1 MHNCEIEKLKPSL
14 IEKLGT
20 TSSKI
25 EVPNWTN
32 FEINFKPDFL
42 EKFNPSSPKVAILVT
57 NEFEG
62 FSKNGGIGTYYTT
75 LSQKL
80 AMDGWYV
87 ILLLCQTEE
96 NFQGEAKFPH
106 VDSVFST
113 HEAEGVLSLQ
123 PIHLSILAQTQQQEI
138 SNSFDYESYC
148 CLFFTQA
155 IIASFP
161 DAVTYIEFPD
171 IWGFGYRTTQAKKT
185 GLLSSSCLIGATTH
199 GCFEWLR
206 EVNSQYSVINPQWLW
221 LAYHYEQ
228 YSYENADVAYFPS
241 YFLKSKL
248 ESYGWVKQG
257 NHLPYFVPIVELQGD
272 ETTNRTPPTPLPKN
286 VETRNLPAVH
296 SVNTSLQPLSVSY
309 EGKEKFPVVFF
320 GRLEERKGFCTFV
333 EAIKL
338 LNRDVID
345 KIQIIFIGKIIPL
358 QSSQYQHLDSQQ
370 YIEEQLDGY
379 VAYKVLP
386 NLSSQ
391 EAIKFVRELNSSIVC
406 LTSLQENF
414 PNTGLEMGQLPVSLV
429 VSDTGGFRETLNL
442 IERSDCVRYFQPG
455 NSDSL
460 AQTITQAVDAY
471 PENPLI
477 PEVEFLEQVN
487 RNLLNQR
494 LEYMS
499 QVFMEGAPKEL
510 SSPPI
515 TIAIV
520 CSHPTT
526 AILKCLE
533 SLATQTYN
541 NFEIIV
547 GYPDKSEFVQEIIIQ
562 AQTKFPSCKY
572 LNLDASW
579 SLGESYNYLVELAA
593 GEYVLQLSPEHIPLS
608 DTVEKFVT
616 AALTAQAHAVVS
628 PQVTVGEDGTEINL
642 IDGCLLKLL
651 EFNYNQ
657 DISALYSLKLLKE
670 FPYSQERGI
679 KALNWHII
687 AAAIATGKEIAYY
700 PYPLYTSSTQST
712 NNPIN
717 IAKERYYIRQYLYQI
732 ESSKW
737 NQRQLNLLLTG
748 VEQLLQQPE
757 QNKSLR
763 FTVGN
768 GEKLSSQSQAWMLT
782 AQQIQDE
789 LTHTQETLKNLQSW
803 NQQLQKAKDWLEPQ
817 LQTWM
822 QKAQQT
828 EEELTQT
835 QETLKNLQSWNLQ
848 LQAGK
853 DWLETQWQTWM
864 LRTQKAEL
872 EWQRWQS
879 IASMMANSKFWHL
892 RKAWLKL
899 KNIIKTKI
907 DPLELASQV
916 NSEKDI
922 RDYVTTVAT
931 QKVRYFQPEA
941 VEKPVVSIISVF
953 FNDYEFFETTY
964 RSVINQ
970 TWQNFEWI
978 IVNDGSTSLDAVA
991 FIESLPQR
999 TKKIKVVSNSN
1010 NQGEAAARN
1019 MAIAEAQGEYLLF
1032 VNLVDIIDPL
1042 YIEKSLLFLETHPE
1056 FSFVNSYSAVFQAQE
1071 YWWNHG
1077 FNKPAKLIQEN
1088 FVKGQLLYRKAD
1100 FDELGGFDNELKYH
1114 ADWERWVKAIANH
1127 QKGWTIP
1134 EYLECSRCTNLV
1146 APAFEQNRSESKPA
1160 KELIQSR
1167 YREFFTSTPPQD
1179 ISLNGESLNQ
1189 QQLQLKI
1196 DAENSIQYSS
1206 TNKNLLF
1213 FFSSLNSDIDKCNL
1227 ELITRLEQQDYK
1239 ITAIATTKE
1248 RASKSF
1254 YNVTPDIFH
1263 LPNFLDEAYWLAFT
1277 RYIIEYRQINTIII
1291 SHVDIAYYFLPLLRA
1306 EFPQVAFIDLGYN
1319 NSNFSSNG
1327 NMKSSLFSKYLDR
1340 QVLFSPSLDNIVD
1353 QNSKLICSSNLEIE
1367 AIFNEA
1373 IQARQKS
1380 NPTEIDT
1387 ELATVALPLILK

>member
-1 MHNCEIEKLKPSL
+1 
-14 IEKLGT
+14 
-20 TSSKI
+20 
-25 EVPNWTN
+25 
-32 FEINFKPDFL
+32 
-42 EKFNPSSPKVAILVT
+42 
-57 NEFEG
+57 
-62 FSKNGGIGTYYTT
+62 
-75 LSQKL
+75 
-80 AMDGWYV
+80 
-87 ILLLCQTEE
+87 
-96 NFQGEAKFPH
+96 
-106 VDSVFST
+106 
-113 HEAEGVLSLQ
+113 
-123 PIHLSILAQTQQQEI
+123 
-138 SNSFDYESYC
+138 
-148 CLFFTQA
+148 
-155 IIASFP
+155 
-161 DAVTYIEFPD
+161 
-171 IWGFGYRTTQAKKT
+171 
-185 GLLSSSCLIGATTH
+185 
-199 GCFEWLR
+199 
-206 EVNSQYSVINPQWLW
+206 
-221 LAYHYEQ
+221 
-228 YSYENADVAYFPS
+228 
-241 YFLKSKL
+241 
-248 ESYGWVKQG
+248 
-257 NHLPYFVPIVELQGD
+257 
-272 ETTNRTPPTPLPKN
+272 
-286 VETRNLPAVH
+286 
-296 SVNTSLQPLSVSY
+296 
-309 EGKEKFPVVFF
+309 
-320 GRLEERKGFCTFV
+320 
-333 EAIKL
+333 
-338 LNRDVID
+338 
-345 KIQIIFIGKIIPL
+345 
-358 QSSQYQHLDSQQ
+358 
-370 YIEEQLDGY
+370 
-379 VAYKVLP
+379 
-386 NLSSQ
+386 
-391 EAIKFVRELNSSIVC
+391 
-406 LTSLQENF
+406 
-414 PNTGLEMGQLPVSLV
+414 
-429 VSDTGGFRETLNL
+429 
-442 IERSDCVRYFQPG
+442 
-455 NSDSL
+455 
-460 AQTITQAVDAY
+460 
-471 PENPLI
+471 
-477 PEVEFLEQVN
+477 
-487 RNLLNQR
+487 
-494 LEYMS
+494 MS
-499 QVFMEGAPKEL
+499 QVFIEGAPKAL

-515 TIAIV
+515 TVAII

-533 SLATQTYN
+533 SLAAQTYN

-547 GYPDKSEFVQEIIIQ
+547 GYPDKSDFIQEIIIQ

-572 LNLDASW
+572 LSLDASW
-579 SLGESYNYLVELAA
+579 SLGETYNYLVELAA

-616 AALTAQAHAVVS
+616 AALTAQADAVVS
-628 PQVTVGEDGTEINL
+628 PQVTVGEDGTKINL

-679 KALNWHII
+679 FALNWHII

-700 PYPLYTSSTQST
+700 PYPLYTSSIHST

-748 VEQLLQQPE
+748 VEQLLEQQE
-757 QNKSLR
+757 QNKSLH
-763 FTVGN
+763 FTVRN
-768 GEKLSSQSQAWMLT
+768 GEKLSSQAQAWMLT
-782 AQQIQDE
+782 AQQIQD
-789 LTHTQETLKNLQSW
+789 
-803 NQQLQKAKDWLEPQ
+803 
-817 LQTWM
+817 
-822 QKAQQT
+822 
-828 EEELTQT
+828 ELTQT

-853 DWLETQWQTWM
+853 DWLETQWQSWM
-864 LRTQKAEL
+864 LRTQKAEV

-922 RDYVTTVAT
+922 QDYVTTVAT

-941 VEKPVVSIISVF
+941 IETPVVSIISVF
-953 FNDYEFFETTY
+953 FNDYEYFETTY

-978 IVNDGSTSLDAVA
+978 IVNDGSTNLDAVA

-1019 MAIAEAQGEYLLF
+1019 MAITEAQGEYLLF

-1042 YIEKSLLFLETHPE
+1042 YIEKCLLFLETHPE
-1056 FSFVNSYSAVFQAQE
+1056 FSFVNSYCAVFQAQE

-1077 FNKPAKLIQEN
+1077 FNKPAKLIQDN
-1088 FVKGQLLYRKAD
+1088 FVMGQLLYRKAD
-1100 FDELGGFDNELKYH
+1100 FDKLGGFDNDLKYH
-1114 ADWERWVKAIANH
+1114 ADWERWLKAIANH

-1134 EYLECSRCTNLV
+1134 EYLECSRCTTFA

-1167 YREFFTSTPPQD
+1167 YREFFTSSPPQE
-1179 ISLNGESLNQ
+1179 ISLNSESLNQ

-1196 DAENSIQYSS
+1196 NAENSIQYSS
-1206 TNKNLLF
+1206 TNKNLLL

-1227 ELITRLEQQDYK
+1227 ELITKLEQQDYK

-1263 LPNFLDEAYWLAFT
+1263 LPNFLDEAYWLVFT
-1277 RYIIEYRQINTIII
+1277 RYIIEYPQINTIII

-1340 QVLFSPSLDNIVD
+1340 QVVFSPSLDNIVD
-1353 QNSKLICSSNLEIE
+1353 ENSKLICSSNLEIE

-1387 ELATVALPLILK
+1387 ELAAVALSLVLK